1 MKINKIKID
10 VVNTTNQAIRF
21 VKSNPC
27 HICSCKSF
35 CNIKYKGTCQIWK
48 NLKAA
53 LIDVQ
58 EVEE

>member
-10 VVNTTNQAIRF
+10 VVSTTNQAIRF
-21 VKSNPC
+21 VKSNP
-27 HICSCKSF
+27 
-35 CNIKYKGTCQIWK
+35 CQIWK

>member
-10 VVNTTNQAIRF
+10 VVSTTNQAIRF

-27 HICSCKSF
+27 HICSCESF
-35 CNIKYKGTCQIWK
+35 CNIKHKGTCQIWK